1 MKKLILILSAAFL
14 FTACERIVEVEIP
27 NADPKLV
34 IESQITTVND
44 FWRVRLTLSQPY
56 FDQDSADG
64 LSSAVVTIS
73 GTNGSF
79 VSLFHQDT
87 GMFVSADS
95 QRCMVGETY
104 TLTIVYNGVTYVAA
118 EQTPD
123 ANPIDTIAS
132 YYLPDNNGFIT
143 KGYYVFIQGVEASPE
158 PGDYYLFKAYR
169 NDTLKDDFGP
179 LLDDDQFGSVSYLN
193 QNFDIFNI
201 VQELALGKTPRP
213 FPFVVEPTDTIRVEQ
228 YAVNQKYY
236 QFLVDLNAQQSR
248 SGSPFDSPPSNLNN
262 NISNGALGY
271 FSVVN
276 KEEVWI
282 IVEK

>member
-104 TLTIVYNGVTYVAA
+104 TLTVVYNGVTYVAA
-118 EQTPD
+118 
-123 ANPIDTIAS
+123 
-132 YYLPDNNGFIT
+132 
-143 KGYYVFIQGVEASPE
+143 
-158 PGDYYLFKAYR
+158 
-169 NDTLKDDFGP
+169 
-179 LLDDDQFGSVSYLN
+179 
-193 QNFDIFNI
+193 
-201 VQELALGKTPRP
+201 
-213 FPFVVEPTDTIRVEQ
+213 
-228 YAVNQKYY
+228 
-236 QFLVDLNAQQSR
+236 
-248 SGSPFDSPPSNLNN
+248 
-262 NISNGALGY
+262 
-271 FSVVN
+271 
-276 KEEVWI
+276 
-282 IVEK
+282 

>member
-1 MKKLILILSAAFL
+1 MH
-14 FTACERIVEVEIP
+14 
-27 NADPKLV
+27 
-34 IESQITTVND
+34 
-44 FWRVRLTLSQPY
+44 
-56 FDQDSADG
+56 G
-64 LSSAVVTIS
+64 
-73 GTNGSF
+73 
-79 VSLFHQDT
+79 
-87 GMFVSADS
+87 
-95 QRCMVGETY
+95 GETY
-104 TLTIVYNGVTYVAA
+104 TLTVVYNGVTYVAA

-236 QFLVDLNAQQSR
+236 QFYYRFYLSITSLRNHWSQVCTFFHLCPQWEA
-248 SGSPFDSPPSNLNN
+248 
-262 NISNGALGY
+262 
-271 FSVVN
+271 VV
-276 KEEVWI
+276 
-282 IVEK
+282 